1 MEPDHPSAGA
11 NEVSESLLM
20 STAYAKKFDC
30 LKHLLLSRIR
40 LRRWGK
46 SFSMAR
52 SSVQEEK
59 EMSVQWSIF
68 GRGYEFL
75 RRAASSLQSPF
86 LLAVRLYWGWQFMQ
100 SGWGKLHN
108 LPGVTDFFTSL
119 GLPAPHFT
127 AIAISNLEL
136 FGGAL
141 LALGLGSRLIGL
153 VLTGNM
159 FMAYV
164 TADRAALLAI
174 FSDPGKFYNADPFT
188 FLLASLLVLVFGPG
202 FFSVD
207 RILQAIRDSKQ
218 RAHDGETARQRAIA
232 IAS

>member
-1 MEPDHPSAGA
+1 MG
-11 NEVSESLLM
+11 
-20 STAYAKKFDC
+20 
-30 LKHLLLSRIR
+30 
-40 LRRWGK
+40 
-46 SFSMAR
+46 
-52 SSVQEEK
+52 VQ
-59 EMSVQWSIF
+59 SSIF

-75 RRAASSLQSPF
+75 RGASNSLQSPF
-86 LLAVRLYWGWQFMQ
+86 LLAVRLYWGWQLMQ

-108 LPGVTDFFTSL
+108 LAGVTDFFTSL
-119 GLPAPHFT
+119 ALPAPHFT

-153 VLTGNM
+153 ILTGNM
-159 FMAYV
+159 FIAYV
-164 TADRAALLAI
+164 TADRQALLSI

-207 RILQAIRDSKQ
+207 RVLEAIRNSKHPAKML
-218 RAHDGETARQRAIA
+218 RPDGSGPSQSPARYKRQLDA
-232 IAS
+232 

>member
-1 MEPDHPSAGA
+1 
-11 NEVSESLLM
+11 
-20 STAYAKKFDC
+20 
-30 LKHLLLSRIR
+30 
-40 LRRWGK
+40 
-46 SFSMAR
+46 
-52 SSVQEEK
+52 
-59 EMSVQWSIF
+59 MSVQWSIF

-75 RRAASSLQSPF
+75 RLAASSLQSPF

-108 LPGVTDFFTSL
+108 LHGVTEFFTSL

-164 TADRAALLAI
+164 TADRAALLSI

-207 RILQAIRDSKQ
+207 RFLQAIRDSKQ
-218 RAHDGETARQRAIA
+218 PAHDGETARQRTIA
-232 IAS
+232 TAS

>member
-1 MEPDHPSAGA
+1 
-11 NEVSESLLM
+11 
-20 STAYAKKFDC
+20 
-30 LKHLLLSRIR
+30 
-40 LRRWGK
+40 
-46 SFSMAR
+46 MAR
-52 SSVQEEK
+52 FTIQEEN
-59 EMSVQWSIF
+59 EMIVQWSIF
-68 GRGYEFL
+68 GRGYEFPS
-75 RRAASSLQSPF
+75 RVANSLQSPF
-86 LLAVRLYWGWQFMQ
+86 LLAVRLYWGWQLMQ
-100 SGWGKLHN
+100 GGWGKLHN
-108 LPGVTDFFTSL
+108 LAGVTDFFTSL

-164 TADRAALLAI
+164 TADHQALLSI

-207 RILQAIRDSKQ
+207 RILQAIRDSNSRRTMVRPHGSGPLQSPVRYK
-218 RAHDGETARQRAIA
+218 RQLDA
-232 IAS
+232 